1 MTIQTQT
8 PHGLVTGDQTILSG
22 IVGGAT
28 SFNGTFTITYV
39 GTFSFTFA
47 QAGPTESATANT
59 GTSAGKQDTLGIGL
73 GTIFP
78 DFVLMPYVN
87 SGYRS
92 LQRALAM
99 AGSPLF
105 RTDNVEL
112 VVAHVSSVD
121 PSVQVSI
128 TDVTASPNQLP
139 VDLLEPLKVWERLS
153 GSTDSFVEMT
163 NLTYS
168 GGLPSR
174 EQGERLF
181 EWEWRTDGLYFV
193 GSTNDVQIRLRY
205 RAALADLTDGT
216 STVLIRG
223 SQEALA
229 FNAASLAAGAR
240 GSPLAQGWGA
250 DWDDAKDK
258 LIAAVVRQ
266 QQFSP
271 RRRQPYG
278 QRRGVGP
285 IF

>member
-1 MTIQTQT
+1 MPIVSSTAYSSARVVTGLARALLNDIFTNGFPVNIASAVRASNVVTVVTQT
-8 PHGLVTGDQTILSG
+8 PHGLITGDQTVLAG
-22 IVGGAT
+22 ITGGT
-28 SFNGTFTITYV
+28 VSFNGTFTVTYAS
-39 GTFSFTFA
+39 TFSFTFPQTA
-47 QAGPTESATANT
+47 VGESANANT
-59 GTSAGKQDTLGIGL
+59 GTSAGKQDALGIGL

-112 VVAHVSSVD
+112 VVTHVSSVD

-128 TDVTASPNQLP
+128 TDATASPNQLP

-181 EWEWRTDGLYFV
+181 EW
-193 GSTNDVQIRLRY
+193 
-205 RAALADLTDGT
+205 
-216 STVLIRG
+216 
-223 SQEALA
+223 
-229 FNAASLAAGAR
+229 
-240 GSPLAQGWGA
+240 
-250 DWDDAKDK
+250 
-258 LIAAVVRQ
+258 
-266 QQFSP
+266 
-271 RRRQPYG
+271 
-278 QRRGVGP
+278 
-285 IF
+285 